1 MWAIGH
7 PAPQYFWPFLLG
19 RMLCSRGMLGYME
32 RKRCEVFR
40 ENLVLRRKRP
50 FGKGFRTRASEQ
62 SVVDMRATFGGRI
75 KNVLQKL

>member
-1 MWAIGH
+1 
-7 PAPQYFWPFLLG
+7 
-19 RMLCSRGMLGYME
+19 ME

-62 SVVDMRATFGGRI
+62 SVVDMRATFGERI
-75 KNVLQKL
+75 KNVLQKLQLGSGGAESQNQAV